1 MSKETQ
7 QLSIAQRIRNLHVKR
22 REILSLPAE
31 KALDEILD
39 YPQTD
44 ALVHSFPP
52 EDFYFLI
59 HDIGIEDSLELLSLA
74 SSSQWE
80 YILDAEMW
88 EKDKFSIDSATKWL
102 YLLMR
107 ADPNRLTEWLTE
119 EQTEF
124 IEHYLF
130 ENMEL
135 MIREHDQDPSDFG
148 DDFFTFD
155 DVFYIRFKDSP
166 ADDEFSEGEK
176 RDAFLSE
183 FLNRL
188 AAYDYTTYQK
198 MLFEFPTVIPAES
211 EEEAYRLRNVRLA
224 EKGFMP
230 FDEAVGVYQ
239 PVKVKDFHNPDI
251 IKQLTFASGD
261 TLLPVPFYPIE
272 MMKPDN
278 LFARSL
284 QVIETDEILQ
294 QLQTEFAGLCN
305 QVISADQKPIRER
318 EELKQIVKK
327 VCGYISIGL
336 ERLGENENP
345 TNRAAALIAKFPLSR
360 IFRVGYGLALDLKWR
375 AEKWRKGSWFENKGL
390 PLSFWGEEWLGVLG
404 GLLIKK
410 PMFFDN
416 YKTGLIYRE
425 FFSIEDIRST
435 EAVLNDMMA
444 FDRLLSLTDIAFER
458 FPGRFITHKNL
469 VLTLWARDY
478 LGLSDD
484 VLYLHLDEFRRFFDD
499 LWESGD
505 PRKIKISMKES
516 FLNWLSHKTGLSAY
530 EISSETGHILERL
543 FNEIES
549 EYGEVSTADLDPR
562 YIYLF
567 LVSKRK
573 TWKNGESL

>member
-1 MSKETQ
+1 M
-7 QLSIAQRIRNLHVKR
+7 AQRIRNLHAKR
-22 REILSLPAE
+22 REILSMPAE
-31 KALDEILD
+31 TALDEILD
-39 YPQTD
+39 YPQAD

-59 HDIGIEDSLELLSLA
+59 HDIGVEDSLELLSLA
-74 SSSQWE
+74 SNRQWE
-80 YILDAEMW
+80 YILDVEIW
-88 EKDKFSIDSATKWL
+88 EKDRFSTDSATKWL
-102 YLLMR
+102 YLLMK

-124 IEHYLF
+124 IELYLF

-166 ADDEFSEGEK
+166 VDDEFSEGEK

-188 AAYDYTTYQK
+188 AAYDYITYQK
-198 MLFEFPTVIPAES
+198 ILFEFPTVIPAEF

-239 PVKVKDFHNPDI
+239 PVKVKDFDSPGLM
-251 IKQLTFASGD
+251 KQLVFSSAESGD
-261 TLLPVPFYPIE
+261 TLLPVPFYPVE

-284 QVIETDEILQ
+284 QLVETDEVLQ

-336 ERLGENENP
+336 ERLADSERAENIG
-345 TNRAAALIAKFPLSR
+345 AALIAKFPLSR

-375 AEKWRKGSWFENKGL
+375 AEKWRKQSWFENQGL

-410 PMFFDN
+410 PLFFDN
-416 YKTGLIYRE
+416 YKTGVIYRE
-425 FFSIEDIRST
+425 FFSTDDIRIT
-435 EAVLNDMMA
+435 EAVLNDMIA
-444 FDRLLSLTDIAFER
+444 FDRLLSLTDISFER

-469 VLTLWARDY
+469 VLTLWARDR
-478 LGLSDD
+478 LALPED
-484 VLYLHLDEFRRFFDD
+484 VLYLHTDEFKRFFDD
-499 LWESGD
+499 LWQSEEM
-505 PRKIKISMKES
+505 PRKTKPSMKES
-516 FLNWLSHKTGLSAY
+516 FLSWLSHKTGLSAY

-543 FNEIES
+543 FNEIEG
-549 EYGEVSTADLDPR
+549 EYGGVSTGDLDPR
-562 YIYLF
+562 YIHLF
-567 LVSKRK
+567 LVSRRK
-573 TWKNGESL
+573 NSAE